1 MLKPNPLQQLQLSPA
16 LQPLPATTSCAL
28 PGPYCRA
35 PAPRSQRLFWGK
47 QSWTEIHLIQSYQA
61 STFQS
66 WLLPSLPSL
75 LPSLLLSSLFLTE
88 PLNSLFNSPAVL

>member
-16 LQPLPATTSCAL
+16 VQPLPATTSCAL

-35 PAPRSQRLFWGK
+35 PAPRNQRLFWGK

-61 STFQS
+61 STSQ
-66 WLLPSLPSL
+66 SLPSF
-75 LPSLLLSSLFLTE
+75 LPSPLLSSLFLAE
-88 PLNSLFNSPAVL
+88 PLNSLFNSPTVL